1 MPATSEKP
9 DHIWLP
15 SPGILSENFSPGV
28 LSENPSPG
36 ILSENFSPGILTNLT
51 NAVFHITLKNSLIQ
65 GVYGIPDCAEATGK

>member
-9 DHIWLP
+9 DHIWL
-15 SPGILSENFSPGV
+15 
-28 LSENPSPG
+28 PSPG